1 MGGIG
6 FEPEGGG
13 SMKKSDS
20 LSASSL
26 GILLSILILFLSST
40 SGFGAKG
47 KSTMEIPEGSAGMV
61 AYGSLVSLKSM
72 EQTLGHKYEG
82 PIHPVHLMGYE
93 RTWTCV
99 RPWVANKI
107 DAYILRD
114 TERVPII
121 GAAELN
127 IYPKKRGRINCI
139 LYRVTDEELAKF
151 DTRERGYRRV
161 DVTDRIEE
169 FDFRGGKVYVYEG
182 LPAPPDG
189 SLPDKGTYIL
199 IKEFL
204 DNVTGAFDA
213 IGKDF
218 RDEFDR
224 STRPCAYPVVPY
236 DKIIWEKA
244 I

>member
-1 MGGIG
+1 
-6 FEPEGGG
+6 
-13 SMKKSDS
+13 MKKSDS

-26 GILLSILILFLSST
+26 GMLLFILILFLSST

-47 KSTMEIPEGSAGMV
+47 KSTMEIPEGSAGMI
-61 AYGSLVSLKSM
+61 AYGSLISLKSM

-82 PIHPVHLMGYE
+82 PIHQVHLMGYE
-93 RTWTCV
+93 RAWTCV
-99 RPWVANKI
+99 RPISAGLQKI
-107 DAYILRD
+107 DAFFLSG
-114 TERVPII
+114 TERVPFT
-121 GAAELN
+121 GAVELN
-127 IYPKKRGRINCI
+127 IYPKDKARINGI
-139 LYRVTDEELAKF
+139 LFMVTDEELARF
-151 DTRERGYRRV
+151 DNRERGYRRV

-204 DNVTGAFDA
+204 DMVAGACDA
-213 IGKDF
+213 IGKKF
-218 RDEFDR
+218 RDEFDS

-236 DKIIWEKA
+236 DKITWEKTK
-244 I
+244 